1 MGEPINYRLWAFY
14 YSILVLSRMNE
25 STIKTLR
32 KICGIQSLNQ
42 WIIWTLGRR
51 QIYLCDDD
59 DDETN
64 VIDNLSTLSSDF
76 GKSVGSDEIE
86 KEWNISQR
94 KHRTKGS
101 LKWFWSGFFAVL
113 KFPSNCSTDGFFF
126 RKKCSFRLNR
136 LQKNNISHT
145 FTDPERIFWD
155 FLSLF
160 STSLWSHF
168 NHKRLS

>member
-86 KEWNISQR
+86 KEWN
-94 KHRTKGS
+94 KHQPKKTSNKRLFEMV
-101 LKWFWSGFFAVL
+101 LKWFFRGIEISIQLFDGWFF
-113 KFPSNCSTDGFFF
+113 
-126 RKKCSFRLNR
+126 
-136 LQKNNISHT
+136 LQKKVFISIES
-145 FTDPERIFWD
+145 FTKEQHQPHVYRSRKNLLRFS
-155 FLSLF
+155 LSF
-160 STSLWSHF
+160 FHF
-168 NHKRLS
+168 PLIPL